1 MADTTRI
8 SRREW
13 LKYIDLLSK
22 INDKA
27 AEDVKAYVEA
37 HGGTGSVNRD
47 DLIDYAYGVATKYS
61 EASASLSAE
70 MYDAVAAL
78 EGRYVDPAVPADTP
92 AYNEV
97 AKTVNGILKQSTDKN
112 MLGSGIGRLVKR
124 TGVDTTMQNAI
135 RDGAQWAWIP
145 SGDTCAFCI
154 TLASRGW
161 QRASK
166 KALKNGHAE
175 HIHSNCDCT
184 YAVRFDNRLEVA
196 GYDPDEYRKMY
207 YDAEGK
213 NSKDKINSMRR
224 MLYAKNKSIV
234 GAESDKAEE
243 LLPSVLNKFGKAISF
258 ERPQTDNNRVQ
269 ELRNRQEDILKD
281 LSRQYNT
288 RLEIVKGGAKQAA
301 GDVDLTGQVMRL
313 NSSKV
318 EDAIHEF
325 AHTLANTDADKY
337 GLTDDKEFWS
347 EIRKIRTSYRKAV
360 KDDSKKRISAY
371 ADSQNI
377 LDEFMAEAFTMA
389 KAKELGI
396 ALPDTY
402 GSDYTYADMVLK
414 VINKYFKRK

>member
-27 AEDVKAYVEA
+27 AEDVRAYVEA

-78 EGRYVDPAVPADTP
+78 EGRYVDPAIPADTP

-207 YDAEGK
+207 YGAEGRTPK
-213 NSKDKINSMRR
+213 ERINSLRR
-224 MLYAKNKSIV
+224 EFYAANKNVVGTDSSKAEEFIISIDSSF
-234 GAESDKAEE
+234 SDKAKES
-243 LLPSVLNKFGKAISF
+243 LNVLNKLVQDYNSPLAEV
-258 ERPQTDNNRVQ
+258 ERGG
-269 ELRNRQEDILKD
+269 I
-281 LSRQYNT
+281 
-288 RLEIVKGGAKQAA
+288 GAKA
-301 GDVDLTGQVMRL
+301 GEKGW
-313 NSSKV
+313 V
-318 EDAIHEF
+318 EIGERNKMHLSTAGESTSIHEF
-325 AHTLANTDADKY
+325 AHTLAIKKEDDL
-337 GLTDDKEFWS
+337 GLSDNSEFWK
-347 EIRKIRTSYRKAV
+347 EVAKVRRQYNKAIALDPTLKISSYAN
-360 KDDSKKRISAY
+360 DSIE
-371 ADSQNI
+371 
-377 LDEFMAEAFTMA
+377 EFMAEAFALSKM
-389 KAKELGI
+389 KEMGI
-396 ALPDTY
+396 PITY
-402 GSDYTYADMVLK
+402 QTGLSEGGLQYAQEVLK
-414 VINKYFKRK
+414 IIDKYFKRK